1 MTPPA
6 PSPLSQ
12 DVSLRLGTGR
22 VSPGAPSV
30 LLFARISS
38 CFLAS
43 PGPVPLLP
51 RPAAANPEHHRYPVA
66 VLLLLPSAQVRGRA
80 APPGPGRQGWD
91 VTACPQEPRFR
102 KPCSVL
108 TSGTG
113 GPGALS
119 PLSYPICPAD
129 LPSLSG
135 LPKSFPHENWGTE
148 GHSHHP
154 SLKFLLFSISLL
166 GKPPHSSIMSMA
178 TGKNLQ
184 SIPKKVSNV
193 EPCEPGLFLRN
204 VGMEGAEPWGR
215 EVGLG
220 QGEEFHPNF
229 PRPRGRGGTR
239 AGQDPCSLSPG
250 PAH

>member
-1 MTPPA
+1 M
-6 PSPLSQ
+6 
-12 DVSLRLGTGR
+12 
-22 VSPGAPSV
+22 
-30 LLFARISS
+30 
-38 CFLAS
+38 
-43 PGPVPLLP
+43 
-51 RPAAANPEHHRYPVA
+51 A
-66 VLLLLPSAQVRGRA
+66 VLLLLPSAEVRGRA
-80 APPGPGRQGWD
+80 APPCPGRQGRD
-91 VTACPQEPRFR
+91 VTKCPQEPRFR
-102 KPCSVL
+102 EPCSVL

-204 VGMEGAEPWGR
+204 VSMEGAEPWGR
-215 EVGLG
+215 EGG
-220 QGEEFHPNF
+220 GRNSIGTSPDQGGGVVQSWERSLLLI
-229 PRPRGRGGTR
+229 PRACPLTEDPVESMRQRGGCHR
-239 AGQDPCSLSPG
+239 SDGPPLPADPALLPALLLAQVQPHHQLMPHLLWLHTAELLRQLPG
-250 PAH
+250 P

>member
-1 MTPPA
+1 M
-6 PSPLSQ
+6 
-12 DVSLRLGTGR
+12 
-22 VSPGAPSV
+22 
-30 LLFARISS
+30 
-38 CFLAS
+38 
-43 PGPVPLLP
+43 
-51 RPAAANPEHHRYPVA
+51 
-66 VLLLLPSAQVRGRA
+66 
-80 APPGPGRQGWD
+80 
-91 VTACPQEPRFR
+91 
-102 KPCSVL
+102 L

-113 GPGALS
+113 GPGAPS

-184 SIPKKVSNV
+184 SIPKKVSTV
-193 EPCEPGLFLRN
+193 EPGEPGLFLRN
-204 VGMEGAEPWGR
+204 VGVEGAEPWGR

-220 QGEEFHPNF
+220 RGRNSIRTSPDQGGVVQSWQVLAPHP
-229 PRPRGRGGTR
+229 PRPP
-239 AGQDPCSLSPG
+239 ADWG
-250 PAH
+250 PR